1 MEGNPTLMEVN
12 GARNDLHSSFSTP
25 QSWRLL
31 LLLHPLSR
39 NRFITHDY
47 LEEWLT
53 GAHWQNNKKEKHKIQ
68 NKKIKMESSFGTT
81 KRSELVF

>member
-1 MEGNPTLMEVN
+1 MEVN
-12 GARNDLHSSFSTP
+12 GARNDSRSSFSTR

-53 GAHWQNNKKEKHKIQ
+53 STGAHWQYNKKEKHKIQ
-68 NKKIKMESSFGTT
+68 NKKMKMESSFGTT

>member
-1 MEGNPTLMEVN
+1 MEVN

-53 GAHWQNNKKEKHKIQ
+53 STGAHWQYNKKEKHKIQ
-68 NKKIKMESSFGTT
+68 NNKMKMESSFGTT
-81 KRSELVF
+81 KRSELFF